1 MLFHSTRGK
10 DSNKDF
16 ASILMQGLADDG
28 GLFMPDHW
36 PQVDLD
42 EIKSK
47 TSFVDIAKCIVPLFT
62 ASSFSRDE
70 TIRILESTWH
80 DFEHQDLIGI
90 KNFHSVSIL
99 ELFHG
104 PTAAFK
110 DFGLQ
115 LAAAF
120 FNKVLESENKTA
132 IVLGATSGDT
142 GSAAIDACKNYGR
155 IKSFIMLPNGNMS
168 EVQRRQMSTI
178 KASNVFALRINGT
191 FDDCQDLVKHAFKKR
206 DFLNNNQYL
215 LAVNSINW
223 TRIVGQI
230 CYYFYAYNQ
239 LHQKTNLNFSI
250 PTGNFG
256 NVFACYS
263 AYKMGLPIKKIS
275 VAVNEN
281 DILHR
286 FFSDNNYSK
295 QFVHETISPSMD
307 ISVASNFERLVYD
320 LFLNRDSA
328 KCFKMFDN
336 FPVNPIELDPITWQK
351 KDHLFSSSKVND
363 LDTKKIIQETHRSFN
378 YILDPHTAVAAVE
391 AFDKSDE
398 NNHYVVLSTAH
409 PAKFPKIY
417 EELDIEINSLPF
429 ALRDLFKKRSIF
441 IHLMRITIKLLTLL
455 IVITNFLIY
464 EYSKDT

>member
-10 DSNKDF
+10 DPNKDF

-28 GLFMPDHW
+28 GLFMPDYW

-62 ASSFSRDE
+62 SSSFSHEE
-70 TIRILESTWH
+70 TTSMVESTWH

-90 KNFHSVSIL
+90 KEFNSVSIL

-155 IKSFIMLPNGNMS
+155 IKSFILLPNGNMS

-178 KASNVFALRINGT
+178 KASNVFALRIDGT
-191 FDDCQDLVKHAFKKR
+191 FDDCQDLVKLAFKKR
-206 DFLNNNQYL
+206 DFLNNDQYL

-223 TRIVGQI
+223 TRIIGQI
-230 CYYFYAYNQ
+230 CYYFYAFNQ
-239 LHQKTNLNFSI
+239 LHQKSNLNFSI

-263 AYKMGLPIKKIS
+263 AHKMGLPINKIS

-320 LFLNRDSA
+320 LFLDRDSA
-328 KCFKMFDN
+328 RCSKMFDN
-336 FPVNPIELDPITWQK
+336 FPTNPIELDPITWQK

-363 LDTKKIIQETHRSFN
+363 LDTKKIIQETYKLFN

-391 AFDKSDE
+391 AFNKSDE

-409 PAKFPKIY
+409 PAKFPQVY

-429 ALRDLFKKRSIF
+429 ALRDLFKKEEYLHSFDADYNQIVNF
-441 IHLMRITIKLLTLL
+441 INR
-455 IVITNFLIY
+455 NN
-464 EYSKDT
+464 

>member
-10 DSNKDF
+10 DSDKDF
-16 ASILMQGLADDG
+16 ASILMQGLAEDG
-28 GLFMPDHW
+28 GLFMPDYW
-36 PQVDLD
+36 PQVDLE
-42 EIKSK
+42 EIKSSK
-47 TSFVDIAKCIVPLFT
+47 SFIDIAKCIVPLFT
-62 ASSFSRDE
+62 SSSFSYDE
-70 TIRILESTWH
+70 TISIVESTWH

-90 KNFHSVSIL
+90 KEFNSVAIL

-120 FNKVLESENKTA
+120 FNQVLESENKTA

-142 GSAAIDACKNYGR
+142 GSAAIDACKNYDR

-178 KASNVFALRINGT
+178 KAPNVFALRINGT
-191 FDDCQDLVKHAFKKR
+191 FDDCQDLVKLAFKKR
-206 DFLNNNQYL
+206 DFLNADQYL

-223 TRIVGQI
+223 TRIIGQI

-239 LHQKTNLNFSI
+239 LHQKGNINFSI

-263 AYKMGLPIKKIS
+263 AHKMGLPINKIS
-275 VAVNEN
+275 VAVNNN

-286 FFSDNNYSK
+286 FFSENDYSK

-307 ISVASNFERLVYD
+307 ISVASNFERLIYD
-320 LFLNRDSA
+320 FFLDRDSSRCA
-328 KCFKMFDN
+328 AMFDN
-336 FPVNPIELDPITWQK
+336 FPINPIELDSETWQK
-351 KDHLFSSSKVND
+351 KENLFSSSKVND
-363 LDTKKIIQETHRSFN
+363 SETKKIIQEIYQSFG
-378 YILDPHTAVAAVE
+378 YILDPHTAVAAAE
-391 AFDKSDE
+391 ALSKS
-398 NNHYVVLSTAH
+398 NQGNPYVVLSTAH

-417 EELDIEINSLPF
+417 EELGIEINLLPSALSGLFEKEESLHTF
-429 ALRDLFKKRSIF
+429 DVDYNQIINF
-441 IHLMRITIKLLTLL
+441 INLH
-455 IVITNFLIY
+455 N
-464 EYSKDT
+464 

>member
-10 DSNKDF
+10 DPNKDF

-28 GLFMPDHW
+28 GLFMPDYW

-62 ASSFSRDE
+62 SSSFSHEE
-70 TIRILESTWH
+70 TTSMVESTWH

-90 KNFHSVSIL
+90 KEFNSVSIL

-155 IKSFIMLPNGNMS
+155 IKSFILLPNGNMS

-178 KASNVFALRINGT
+178 KASNVFALRIDGT
-191 FDDCQDLVKHAFKKR
+191 FDDCQDLVKLAFKKR
-206 DFLNNNQYL
+206 DFLNNDQYL

-223 TRIVGQI
+223 TRIIGQI
-230 CYYFYAYNQ
+230 CYYFYAFNQ
-239 LHQKTNLNFSI
+239 LHQKSNLNFSI

-263 AYKMGLPIKKIS
+263 AHKMGLPINKIY

-320 LFLNRDSA
+320 LFLDRDSA
-328 KCFKMFDN
+328 RCSKMFDN
-336 FPVNPIELDPITWQK
+336 FPTNPIELDPITWQK

-363 LDTKKIIQETHRSFN
+363 LDTKKIIQETYKLFN

-391 AFDKSDE
+391 AFNKSDE

-409 PAKFPKIY
+409 PAKFPQVY

-429 ALRDLFKKRSIF
+429 ALRDLFKKEEYLHSFDADYNQIVNF
-441 IHLMRITIKLLTLL
+441 INR
-455 IVITNFLIY
+455 NN
-464 EYSKDT
+464 

>member
-1 MLFHSTRGK
+1 MLFHSTRGN
-10 DSNKDF
+10 DSGKDF
-16 ASILMQGLADDG
+16 ATILMQGLAADG

-36 PQVDLD
+36 PQVDLE

-47 TSFVDIAKCIVPLFT
+47 TSFVDVAKCIVPLFT
-62 ASSFSRDE
+62 ASSFSEDE
-70 TIRILESTWH
+70 TIKIIEDTWH

-90 KNFHSVSIL
+90 KTFNNISIL

-120 FNKVLESENKTA
+120 FNQVLESENKTA

-142 GSAAIDACKNYGR
+142 GPAAIDACKGFER

-178 KASNVFALRINGT
+178 DAKNIFALRINGT
-191 FDDCQDLVKHAFKKR
+191 FDDCQDLVKHAFKQR
-206 DFLNNNQYL
+206 DFLNSDQYL

-230 CYYFYAYNQ
+230 CYYFYAFNM
-239 LHQKTNLNFSI
+239 LHSKGNLNFSV

-263 AYKMGLPIKKIS
+263 AHQMGLPINKIS
-275 VAVNEN
+275 VAVNDN

-286 FFSDNNYSK
+286 FFSGNDYSK
-295 QFVHETISPSMD
+295 QATHQTISPSMD

-320 LFLNRDSA
+320 FFLERDASGCAKLFDQ
-328 KCFKMFDN
+328 
-336 FPVNPIELDPITWQK
+336 FPTNPIQLDENIWNK
-351 KDHLFSSSKVND
+351 KNKLFSSSRVSED
-363 LDTKKIIQETHRSFN
+363 HTKELIRKIFHSQD
-378 YILDPHTAVAAVE
+378 YILDPHTAIALDEAVN
-391 AFDKSDE
+391 KSDT
-398 NNHYVVLSTAH
+398 NNHYIVLSTAH
-409 PAKFPKIY
+409 PAKFPKVY
-417 EELDIEINSLPF
+417 EELGINLSNIPKALTGLYEKPERLHTFDAKYDEIVN
-429 ALRDLFKKRSIF
+429 F
-441 IHLMRITIKLLTLL
+441 IKQ
-455 IVITNFLIY
+455 NN
-464 EYSKDT
+464 

>member
-10 DSNKDF
+10 DTDKDF
-16 ASILMQGLADDG
+16 ATILMQGLADDG
-28 GLFMPDHW
+28 GLFMPDYW

-47 TSFVDIAKCIVPLFT
+47 TSFVEVAQCIVPLFT
-62 ASSFSRDE
+62 SSSFAHEE
-70 TIRILESTWH
+70 TMRIVESTWH
-80 DFEHQDLIGI
+80 DFEHKNLIGI
-90 KNFHSVSIL
+90 KKLNSVSVL

-120 FNKVLESENKTA
+120 FNKVLESEDKTA

-142 GSAAIDACKNYGR
+142 GSAAIDACKNYKR

-178 KASNVFALRINGT
+178 NASNVFALRINGT
-191 FDDCQDLVKHAFKKR
+191 FDDCQDLVKLAFKKR
-206 DFLNNNQYL
+206 DFLNPDQYL

-223 TRIVGQI
+223 TRIIGQI
-230 CYYFYAYNQ
+230 CYYFYAFNQ
-239 LHQKTNLNFSI
+239 LHAKGNLNFSI

-263 AYKMGLPIKKIS
+263 AHQMGLPINKIS
-275 VAVNEN
+275 VAVNNN

-286 FFSDNNYSK
+286 FFSKNDYSK
-295 QFVHETISPSMD
+295 KSVHDTLSPSMD

-320 LFLNRDSA
+320 FFLERNA
-328 KCFKMFDN
+328 AECAAMFDN
-336 FPVNPIELDPITWQK
+336 FPTSAISLESKIWSK
-351 KDHLFSSSKVND
+351 KEKLFSSSKVDDHN
-363 LDTKKIIQETHRSFN
+363 TKTLIQDIFKSHN
-378 YILDPHTAVAAVE
+378 YILDPHTAVAAEE
-391 AFDKSDE
+391 ALKQSSDD
-398 NNHYVVLSTAH
+398 NHYVILSTAH
-409 PAKFPKIY
+409 PAKFPKVY
-417 EELDIEINSLPF
+417 EELGIDLTAIPEALNGLYAKDEYLHTFDANYDQIIN
-429 ALRDLFKKRSIF
+429 F
-441 IHLMRITIKLLTLL
+441 I
-455 IVITNFLIY
+455 NQNN
-464 EYSKDT
+464 

>member
-10 DSNKDF
+10 DPNKDF

-28 GLFMPDHW
+28 GLFMPDYW

-62 ASSFSRDE
+62 SSSFSHEE
-70 TIRILESTWH
+70 TTSMVESTWH

-90 KNFHSVSIL
+90 KEFNSVSIL

-155 IKSFIMLPNGNMS
+155 IKSFILLPNGNMS

-178 KASNVFALRINGT
+178 KASNVFALRIDGT
-191 FDDCQDLVKHAFKKR
+191 FDDCQDLVKLAFKKR
-206 DFLNNNQYL
+206 DFLNNDQYL

-223 TRIVGQI
+223 TRIIGQI
-230 CYYFYAYNQ
+230 CYYFYAFNQ
-239 LHQKTNLNFSI
+239 LHQKSNLNFSI

-263 AYKMGLPIKKIS
+263 AHKMGLPINNIS

-320 LFLNRDSA
+320 LFLDRDSA
-328 KCFKMFDN
+328 RCSKMFDN
-336 FPVNPIELDPITWQK
+336 FPTNPIELDSITWQK

-363 LDTKKIIQETHRSFN
+363 LDTKKIIQETYKLFN

-391 AFDKSDE
+391 AFNKSDE

-409 PAKFPKIY
+409 PAKFPKVY

-429 ALRDLFKKRSIF
+429 ALRDLFKKEEYLHSFDADYNQIVNF
-441 IHLMRITIKLLTLL
+441 INR
-455 IVITNFLIY
+455 NN
-464 EYSKDT
+464 

>member
-10 DSNKDF
+10 DTDKDF
-16 ASILMQGLADDG
+16 ATILMQGLADDG
-28 GLFMPDHW
+28 GLFMPDYW

-47 TSFVDIAKCIVPLFT
+47 TSFVEVAQCIVPLFT
-62 ASSFSRDE
+62 SSSFAHEE
-70 TIRILESTWH
+70 TMRIVESTWH
-80 DFEHQDLIGI
+80 DFEHKNLIGI
-90 KNFHSVSIL
+90 KKLNSVSVL

-120 FNKVLESENKTA
+120 FNKVLESEDKTA

-142 GSAAIDACKNYGR
+142 GSAAIDACKNYKR

-178 KASNVFALRINGT
+178 NASNVFALRINGT
-191 FDDCQDLVKHAFKKR
+191 FDDCQDLVKLAFKKR
-206 DFLNNNQYL
+206 DFLNPDQYL

-223 TRIVGQI
+223 TRIIGQI
-230 CYYFYAYNQ
+230 CYYFYAFNQ
-239 LHQKTNLNFSI
+239 LHAKGNLNFSI

-263 AYKMGLPIKKIS
+263 AHQMGLPINKIS
-275 VAVNEN
+275 VAVNNN

-286 FFSDNNYSK
+286 FFSKNDYSK
-295 QFVHETISPSMD
+295 KSVHDTLSPSMD

-320 LFLNRDSA
+320 FFLKRNA
-328 KCFKMFDN
+328 AECAAMFDN
-336 FPVNPIELDPITWQK
+336 FPTSAISLESKIWSK
-351 KDHLFSSSKVND
+351 KEKLFSSSKVDDHN
-363 LDTKKIIQETHRSFN
+363 TKTLIQDIFESHN
-378 YILDPHTAVAAVE
+378 YILDPHTAVAAEE
-391 AFDKSDE
+391 ALKQSSD
-398 NNHYVVLSTAH
+398 NNHYVILSTAH
-409 PAKFPKIY
+409 PAKFPKVY
-417 EELDIEINSLPF
+417 EELGIDLTAIPEALNGLYAKDEYLHTFDANYDQIIN
-429 ALRDLFKKRSIF
+429 F
-441 IHLMRITIKLLTLL
+441 I
-455 IVITNFLIY
+455 NQNN
-464 EYSKDT
+464 

>member
-429 ALRDLFKKRSIF
+429 ALRDLFKKEEYLHSFDADYNQIVNF
-441 IHLMRITIKLLTLL
+441 INR
-455 IVITNFLIY
+455 NN
-464 EYSKDT
+464 

>member
-10 DSNKDF
+10 DPNKDF

-28 GLFMPDHW
+28 GLFMPDYW

-62 ASSFSRDE
+62 SSSFSHEE
-70 TIRILESTWH
+70 TTSMVESTWH

-90 KNFHSVSIL
+90 KEFNSVSIL

-155 IKSFIMLPNGNMS
+155 IKSFILLPNGNMS

-178 KASNVFALRINGT
+178 KASNVFALRIDGT
-191 FDDCQDLVKHAFKKR
+191 FDDCQDLVKLAFKKR
-206 DFLNNNQYL
+206 DFLNNDQYL

-223 TRIVGQI
+223 TRIIGQI
-230 CYYFYAYNQ
+230 CYYFYAFNQ
-239 LHQKTNLNFSI
+239 LHQKSNLNFSI

-263 AYKMGLPIKKIS
+263 AHKMGLPINKIS

-320 LFLNRDSA
+320 LFLDRDSA
-328 KCFKMFDN
+328 RCSKMFDN
-336 FPVNPIELDPITWQK
+336 FPTNPIELDSITWQK
-351 KDHLFSSSKVND
+351 KDRLFSSSKVND
-363 LDTKKIIQETHRSFN
+363 LDTKKIIQETYKLFN

-391 AFDKSDE
+391 AFNKSDE

-409 PAKFPKIY
+409 PAKFPQVY

-429 ALRDLFKKRSIF
+429 ALRDLFKKEEYLHSFDADYNQIVNF
-441 IHLMRITIKLLTLL
+441 INR
-455 IVITNFLIY
+455 NN
-464 EYSKDT
+464 

>member
-16 ASILMQGLADDG
+16 ASILMQGLANDG
-28 GLFMPDHW
+28 GLFMPDFW
-36 PQVDLD
+36 PEVDLD

-62 ASSFSRDE
+62 TSSFTHDE
-70 TIRILESTWH
+70 TTSIVESAWH
-80 DFEHQDLIGI
+80 DFEHKDLIGI
-90 KNFHSVSIL
+90 REFDSVSIL

-142 GSAAIDACKNYGR
+142 GSAAIDACKSYDR

-178 KASNVFALRINGT
+178 KAANVFALRINGT
-191 FDDCQDLVKHAFKKR
+191 FDDCQDLVKLAFKKR
-206 DFLNNNQYL
+206 DFLKTDQYL

-223 TRIVGQI
+223 TRIIGQI

-239 LHQKTNLNFSI
+239 LYKKENLNFSI

-263 AYKMGLPIKKIS
+263 AHKMGLPINKIS
-275 VAVNEN
+275 VAVNNN

-286 FFSDNNYSK
+286 FFSSNDYSK
-295 QFVHETISPSMD
+295 QLVHETISPSMD

-320 LFLNRDSA
+320 FFLNRDSS
-328 KCFKMFDN
+328 KCAKMFDN
-336 FPVNPIELDPITWQK
+336 FPIKPIELDVETWQR
-351 KDHLFSSSKVND
+351 KDSLFSSSKVDD
-363 LDTKKIIQETHRSFN
+363 LETTKTIQEIYQSN
-378 YILDPHTAVAAVE
+378 GYILDPHTAVAAVE
-391 AFDKSDE
+391 AIKKSDSS
-398 NNHYVVLSTAH
+398 NHFVVLSTAH
-409 PAKFPKIY
+409 PAKFPKVY
-417 EELDIEINSLPF
+417 EELNIEINSLPA
-429 ALRDLFKKRSIF
+429 ALSGLFKKEE
-441 IHLMRITIKLLTLL
+441 HLHSFDADYNQVADFIKL
-455 IVITNFLIY
+455 NN
-464 EYSKDT
+464 

>member
-1 MLFHSTRGK
+1 MLFHSTRGN
-10 DSNKDF
+10 DSGKDF
-16 ASILMQGLADDG
+16 ATILMQGLAADG

-36 PQVDLD
+36 PQVDLE

-47 TSFVDIAKCIVPLFT
+47 ASFVDVAKCIVPLFT
-62 ASSFSRDE
+62 ASSFSEDE
-70 TIRILESTWH
+70 TIKIIEDTWH

-90 KNFHSVSIL
+90 KTFNNVSIL

-120 FNKVLESENKTA
+120 FNQVLESENKTA

-142 GSAAIDACKNYGR
+142 GPAAIDACKGFER

-178 KASNVFALRINGT
+178 DAKNIFALRINGT
-191 FDDCQDLVKHAFKKR
+191 FDDCQDLVKHAFKQR
-206 DFLNNNQYL
+206 DFLNSDQYL

-230 CYYFYAYNQ
+230 CYYFYAFNM
-239 LHQKTNLNFSI
+239 LHSKGNLNFSV

-263 AYKMGLPIKKIS
+263 AHQMGLPINKIS
-275 VAVNEN
+275 VAVNDN

-286 FFSDNNYSK
+286 FFSGNDYSK
-295 QFVHETISPSMD
+295 QATHQTISPSMD

-320 LFLNRDSA
+320 FFLERDASGCAKLFDQ
-328 KCFKMFDN
+328 
-336 FPVNPIELDPITWQK
+336 FPTNPIQLDENIWNK
-351 KDHLFSSSKVND
+351 KNKLFSSSRVSED
-363 LDTKKIIQETHRSFN
+363 HTKELIRKIFHSQD
-378 YILDPHTAVAAVE
+378 YILDPHTAIALDEAVNKG
-391 AFDKSDE
+391 DT
-398 NNHYVVLSTAH
+398 NNHYIVLSTAH
-409 PAKFPKIY
+409 PAKFPKVY
-417 EELDIEINSLPF
+417 EELGINLSNIPKALTGLYEKPERLHTFDAKYDEIVN
-429 ALRDLFKKRSIF
+429 F
-441 IHLMRITIKLLTLL
+441 IKQ
-455 IVITNFLIY
+455 NN
-464 EYSKDT
+464 

>member
-90 KNFHSVSIL
+90 KNFNSVSIL

-286 FFSDNNYSK
+286 FFSQNNYSK

-429 ALRDLFKKRSIF
+429 ALRDLFKKEEYLHSFDADYNQIANF
-441 IHLMRITIKLLTLL
+441 INR
-455 IVITNFLIY
+455 NN
-464 EYSKDT
+464 

>member
-10 DSNKDF
+10 DSDKDF
-16 ASILMQGLADDG
+16 ASILMQGLAKDG
-28 GLFMPDHW
+28 GLFMPDYW
-36 PQVDLD
+36 PQIDLD

-47 TSFVDIAKCIVPLFT
+47 TSFVEIAKCVVPLFT
-62 ASSFSRDE
+62 SSSFSYDE
-70 TIRILESTWH
+70 TISIVESTWH

-90 KNFHSVSIL
+90 REFNSVSIL

-142 GSAAIDACKNYGR
+142 GSAAIDACKSYDR

-178 KASNVFALRINGT
+178 KAANVFALRINGT
-191 FDDCQDLVKHAFKKR
+191 FDDCQDLVKLAFKRR
-206 DFLNNNQYL
+206 DFLKTDQYL

-223 TRIVGQI
+223 TRIIGQI

-239 LHQKTNLNFSI
+239 LHKKGNLNFSI

-263 AYKMGLPIKKIS
+263 AHKMGLPINKIS
-275 VAVNEN
+275 VAVNDN

-286 FFSDNNYSK
+286 FFSSNDYSK
-295 QFVHETISPSMD
+295 KLVHETISPSMD

-320 LFLNRDSA
+320 FFLNRDSS
-328 KCFKMFDN
+328 KCAKMFDN
-336 FPVNPIELDPITWQK
+336 FPIKPIELDLETWQR
-351 KDHLFSSSKVND
+351 KDSLFSSSKVDD
-363 LDTKKIIQETHRSFN
+363 LETTKTIQETYKVN
-378 YILDPHTAVAAVE
+378 GYILDPHTAVAAVE
-391 AFDKSDE
+391 AIKKSDS
-398 NNHYVVLSTAH
+398 NNHFVVLSTAH
-409 PAKFPKIY
+409 PAKFPKVY
-417 EELDIEINSLPF
+417 EELNIQINSLPA
-429 ALRDLFKKRSIF
+429 ALSGLFEKEE
-441 IHLMRITIKLLTLL
+441 HLHSFDADYNQVTDFIKL
-455 IVITNFLIY
+455 NN
-464 EYSKDT
+464 

>member
-10 DSNKDF
+10 DTDKDF

-28 GLFMPDHW
+28 GLFMPDYW

-62 ASSFSRDE
+62 SSSFSHEE
-70 TIRILESTWH
+70 TTSMVESTWH

-90 KNFHSVSIL
+90 KEFNSVSIL

-155 IKSFIMLPNGNMS
+155 IKSFILLPNGNMS

-178 KASNVFALRINGT
+178 KASNVFALRIDGT
-191 FDDCQDLVKHAFKKR
+191 FDDCQDLVKLAFKKR
-206 DFLNNNQYL
+206 DFLNNDQYL

-223 TRIVGQI
+223 TRIIGQI
-230 CYYFYAYNQ
+230 CYYFYAFNQ
-239 LHQKTNLNFSI
+239 LHQKSNLNFSI

-263 AYKMGLPIKKIS
+263 AHKMGLPINNIS

-320 LFLNRDSA
+320 LFLDRDSA
-328 KCFKMFDN
+328 RCSKMFDS
-336 FPVNPIELDPITWQK
+336 FPTNPIELDSITWQK

-363 LDTKKIIQETHRSFN
+363 LDTKKIIQETYQLFN

-391 AFDKSDE
+391 AFNKSDE

-409 PAKFPKIY
+409 PAKFPQVY

-429 ALRDLFKKRSIF
+429 ALRDLFKKEEYLHSFDADYNQIVNF
-441 IHLMRITIKLLTLL
+441 INR
-455 IVITNFLIY
+455 NN
-464 EYSKDT
+464 

>member
-90 KNFHSVSIL
+90 KNFNSVSIL

-132 IVLGATSGDT
+132 IVLEATSGDT

-429 ALRDLFKKRSIF
+429 ALRDLFKKEEYLHSFDADYNQIANF
-441 IHLMRITIKLLTLL
+441 INR
-455 IVITNFLIY
+455 NN
-464 EYSKDT
+464 

>member
-10 DSNKDF
+10 DSDKDF
-16 ASILMQGLADDG
+16 ASILMQGLAEDG
-28 GLFMPDHW
+28 GLFMPDYW
-36 PQVDLD
+36 PQVDLE
-42 EIKSK
+42 EIKSSK
-47 TSFVDIAKCIVPLFT
+47 SFIDIAKCIVPLFT
-62 ASSFSRDE
+62 SSSFSYDE
-70 TIRILESTWH
+70 TISIVESTWH

-90 KNFHSVSIL
+90 KEFDSVAIL

-120 FNKVLESENKTA
+120 FNQVLESENKTA

-142 GSAAIDACKNYGR
+142 GSAAIDACKNYDR

-178 KASNVFALRINGT
+178 KAPNVFALRINGT
-191 FDDCQDLVKHAFKKR
+191 FDDCQDLVKLAFKKR
-206 DFLNNNQYL
+206 DFLNADQYL

-223 TRIVGQI
+223 TRIIGQI

-239 LHQKTNLNFSI
+239 LHQKGDINFSI

-263 AYKMGLPIKKIS
+263 AHKMGLPINKIS
-275 VAVNEN
+275 VAVNNN

-286 FFSDNNYSK
+286 FFSENDYSK

-307 ISVASNFERLVYD
+307 ISVASNFERLIYD
-320 LFLNRDSA
+320 FFLDRDSSRCA
-328 KCFKMFDN
+328 AMFDN
-336 FPVNPIELDPITWQK
+336 FPINPIELDSETWQK
-351 KDHLFSSSKVND
+351 KENLFSSSKVND
-363 LDTKKIIQETHRSFN
+363 SETKKIIQEIYQSFS
-378 YILDPHTAVAAVE
+378 YILDPHTAVAAAE
-391 AFDKSDE
+391 ALSKS
-398 NNHYVVLSTAH
+398 NQGNPYVVLSTAH

-417 EELDIEINSLPF
+417 EELGIEINLLPVALSGLFEKEESLHTF
-429 ALRDLFKKRSIF
+429 DVDYNQIINF
-441 IHLMRITIKLLTLL
+441 INLH
-455 IVITNFLIY
+455 N
-464 EYSKDT
+464 

>member
-10 DSNKDF
+10 DSDKDF
-16 ASILMQGLADDG
+16 VSILMQGLAEDG
-28 GLFMPDHW
+28 GLFMPDYW
-36 PQVDLD
+36 PQVDLE
-42 EIKSK
+42 EIKSSK
-47 TSFVDIAKCIVPLFT
+47 SFIDIAKCIVPLFT
-62 ASSFSRDE
+62 SSSFSYDE
-70 TIRILESTWH
+70 TISIVESTWH

-90 KNFHSVSIL
+90 KEFDSVAIL

-120 FNKVLESENKTA
+120 FNQVLESENKTA

-142 GSAAIDACKNYGR
+142 GSAAIDACKNYDR

-178 KASNVFALRINGT
+178 KAPNVFALRINGT
-191 FDDCQDLVKHAFKKR
+191 FDDCQDLVKLAFKKR
-206 DFLNNNQYL
+206 DFLNADQYL

-223 TRIVGQI
+223 TRIIGQI

-239 LHQKTNLNFSI
+239 LHQKGDINFSI

-263 AYKMGLPIKKIS
+263 AHKMGLPINKIS
-275 VAVNEN
+275 VAVNNN

-286 FFSDNNYSK
+286 FFSENDYSK

-307 ISVASNFERLVYD
+307 ISVASNFERLIYD
-320 LFLNRDSA
+320 FFLDRDSSRCA
-328 KCFKMFDN
+328 AMFDN
-336 FPVNPIELDPITWQK
+336 FPINPIELDSETWQK
-351 KDHLFSSSKVND
+351 KENLFSSSKVND
-363 LDTKKIIQETHRSFN
+363 SETKKIIQEIYQSFG
-378 YILDPHTAVAAVE
+378 YILDPHTAVAAAE
-391 AFDKSDE
+391 ALSKS
-398 NNHYVVLSTAH
+398 NQGNPYVVLSTAH

-417 EELDIEINSLPF
+417 EELGIEINLLPSALSGLFEKEESLHTF
-429 ALRDLFKKRSIF
+429 DVDYNQIINF
-441 IHLMRITIKLLTLL
+441 INLH
-455 IVITNFLIY
+455 N
-464 EYSKDT
+464 

>member
-1 MLFHSTRGK
+1 MLFHSSRGK
-10 DSNKDF
+10 DPDKDF

-62 ASSFSRDE
+62 SSSFSRDE
-70 TIRILESTWH
+70 TISIVESTWH

-90 KNFHSVSIL
+90 KDFNSVSIL

-120 FNKVLESENKTA
+120 FNQVLEAENKTA

-142 GSAAIDACKNYGR
+142 GSAAIDACNNYGR

-191 FDDCQDLVKHAFKKR
+191 FDDCQDLVKLAFKKR
-206 DFLNNNQYL
+206 DFLNNDQYL

-223 TRIVGQI
+223 TRIIGQI

-239 LHQKTNLNFSI
+239 LHQKSNLNFSI

-263 AYKMGLPIKKIS
+263 AHKMGLPINKIS

-320 LFLNRDSA
+320 LFLDRDSN
-328 KCFKMFDN
+328 KCSKMFDN
-336 FPVNPIELDPITWQK
+336 FPANPIELDPATWQK
-351 KDHLFSSSKVND
+351 KDRLFSSSKVND
-363 LDTKKIIQETHRSFN
+363 LDTKKIIQETHQLFD
-378 YILDPHTAVAAVE
+378 YILDPHTAVAAIE
-391 AFDKSDE
+391 AFNKSDE

-409 PAKFPKIY
+409 PAKFPKVY
-417 EELDIEINSLPF
+417 EELNIQIKSLPV
-429 ALRDLFKKRSIF
+429 ALKGLFKKEEFLHSFDADYNQIVSF
-441 IHLMRITIKLLTLL
+441 INH
-455 IVITNFLIY
+455 NN
-464 EYSKDT
+464 

>member
-16 ASILMQGLADDG
+16 ASILMQGLAYDG

-47 TSFVDIAKCIVPLFT
+47 TSFVDIAKCIVPLYT
-62 ASSFSRDE
+62 SSSFSRDE

-336 FPVNPIELDPITWQK
+336 FPANPIELDPITWQK

-429 ALRDLFKKRSIF
+429 ALRDLFKKEEYLHSFDADYNQIANF
-441 IHLMRITIKLLTLL
+441 INR
-455 IVITNFLIY
+455 NN
-464 EYSKDT
+464 

>member
-1 MLFHSTRGK
+1 MLFHSTRGN
-10 DSNKDF
+10 DSGKDF
-16 ASILMQGLADDG
+16 ATILMQGLAADG

-36 PQVDLD
+36 PQVDLE

-47 TSFVDIAKCIVPLFT
+47 TSFVDVAKCIVPLFT
-62 ASSFSRDE
+62 ASSFSEDE
-70 TIRILESTWH
+70 TIKIIEDTWH

-90 KNFHSVSIL
+90 KTFNNVSIL

-120 FNKVLESENKTA
+120 FNQVLESENKTA

-142 GSAAIDACKNYGR
+142 GPAAIDACKGFER

-178 KASNVFALRINGT
+178 DVKNIFALRINGT
-191 FDDCQDLVKHAFKKR
+191 FDDCQDLVKHAFKQR
-206 DFLNNNQYL
+206 DFLNSDQYL

-230 CYYFYAYNQ
+230 CYYFYAFSR
-239 LHQKTNLNFSI
+239 LHPKGDLNFSV

-263 AYKMGLPIKKIS
+263 AHQMGLPINKIS
-275 VAVNEN
+275 VAVNDN

-286 FFSDNNYSK
+286 FFSDNDYSK
-295 QFVHETISPSMD
+295 QATLQTISPSMD

-320 LFLNRDSA
+320 FFLERDASGCAKLFDQ
-328 KCFKMFDN
+328 
-336 FPVNPIELDPITWQK
+336 FPNNPIQLDEDIWNK
-351 KDHLFSSSKVND
+351 KNKLFSSSRVSD
-363 LDTKKIIQETHRSFN
+363 DHTKELIRKIFHSQD
-378 YILDPHTAVAAVE
+378 YILDPHTAIALDE
-391 AFDKSDE
+391 ALNKSDE
-398 NNHYVVLSTAH
+398 NNHYIVLSTAH
-409 PAKFPKIY
+409 PAKFPKVY
-417 EELDIEINSLPF
+417 EELGINLSNIPKALTGLYEKPERLHTFDAKYDEIVN
-429 ALRDLFKKRSIF
+429 F
-441 IHLMRITIKLLTLL
+441 IKQ
-455 IVITNFLIY
+455 NN
-464 EYSKDT
+464 

>member
-1 MLFHSTRGK
+1 MLFHSTRGGDK
-10 DSNKDF
+10 DKDF

-36 PQVDLD
+36 PQVDL
-42 EIKSK
+42 EKIKGLQ
-47 TSFVDIAKCIVPLFT
+47 SFVEVAKEIVPLFT
-62 ASSFSRDE
+62 SSSFTQEE
-70 TIRILESTWH
+70 TIKIVENTWH
-80 DFEHQDLIGI
+80 DFEHQDLVGI
-90 KNFHSVSIL
+90 QTIENISVL

-120 FNKVLESENKTA
+120 FNEVLEKEDKTA

-142 GSAAIDACKNYGR
+142 GSAAIDACRSYAR

-178 KASNVFALRINGT
+178 EADNVFALRINGT
-191 FDDCQDLVKHAFKKR
+191 FDDCQDLVKQAFIQR
-206 DFLNNNQYL
+206 DFLKPDQYL

-230 CYYFYAYNQ
+230 CYYFYAYNR
-239 LHQKTNLNFSI
+239 LANHENLNFSI

-263 AYKMGLPIKKIS
+263 AFKMGLPIKTIS
-275 VAVNEN
+275 VAVNDN

-286 FFSDNNYSK
+286 FFASNDYSK
-295 QFVHETISPSMD
+295 KQVHETISPSMD

-320 LFLNRDSA
+320 FFLDRSTA
-328 KCFKMFDN
+328 KCAELFN
-336 FPVNPIELDPITWQK
+336 SFPNQGIELDEVTWNK
-351 KDHLFSSSKVND
+351 KNALFSSSSVD
-363 LDTKKIIQETHRSFN
+363 DAATQAIIQSINNEHR
-378 YILDPHTAVAAVE
+378 YLLDPHTAVAMQE
-391 AFDKSDE
+391 AMESCSSKD
-398 NNHYVVLSTAH
+398 HYVVLATAH
-409 PAKFPKIY
+409 PAKFPDIY
-417 EELDIEINSLPF
+417 KKAAIDLSETPKALKGLYDKTEHLHHFEANYDEITSFINS
-429 ALRDLFKKRSIF
+429 R
-441 IHLMRITIKLLTLL
+441 
-455 IVITNFLIY
+455 N
-464 EYSKDT
+464 

>member
-1 MLFHSTRGK
+1 MLYHSTRGK
-10 DSNKDF
+10 DSDKDF

-28 GLFMPDHW
+28 GLFMPDQW

-62 ASSFSRDE
+62 SSSFSRDE
-70 TIRILESTWH
+70 TISIVESTWH

-90 KNFHSVSIL
+90 KDFNSVSIL

-178 KASNVFALRINGT
+178 EASNVFALRIDGT
-191 FDDCQDLVKHAFKKR
+191 FDDCQDLVKLAFKNR
-206 DFLNNNQYL
+206 DFLNNDQYL

-223 TRIVGQI
+223 TRIIGQI

-239 LHQKTNLNFSI
+239 LHQKSNLNFSI

-263 AYKMGLPIKKIS
+263 AHKMGLPVNKIA

-286 FFSDNNYSK
+286 FFSNNNYSK

-320 LFLNRDSA
+320 LFLDRDSN
-328 KCFKMFDN
+328 KCSKMFDN
-336 FPVNPIELDPITWQK
+336 FPANPIELDPVTWQK
-351 KDHLFSSSKVND
+351 KDRLFSSSKVND
-363 LDTKKIIQETHRSFN
+363 LDTKKIIQETHQLFD

-391 AFDKSDE
+391 AFNKSDQ

-409 PAKFPKIY
+409 PAKFPSVY
-417 EELDIEINSLPF
+417 EELNIQIKSLPS
-429 ALRDLFKKRSIF
+429 ALRGLFKKDEFLHSFDADYSQIVSF
-441 IHLMRITIKLLTLL
+441 IHH
-455 IVITNFLIY
+455 NN
-464 EYSKDT
+464 

>member
-10 DSNKDF
+10 DSSKDF

-36 PQVDLD
+36 PEIDLD

-62 ASSFSRDE
+62 TSSFTYDE
-70 TIRILESTWH
+70 TITIVESAWH
-80 DFEHQDLIGI
+80 DFEHKDLIGI
-90 KNFHSVSIL
+90 REFDSVSIL

-142 GSAAIDACKNYGR
+142 GSAAIDACKSYDR

-178 KASNVFALRINGT
+178 KAANVFALRINGT
-191 FDDCQDLVKHAFKKR
+191 FDDCQDLVKLAFKRR
-206 DFLNNNQYL
+206 DFLKTDQYL

-223 TRIVGQI
+223 TRIIGQI

-239 LHQKTNLNFSI
+239 LHKKGNLNFSI

-263 AYKMGLPIKKIS
+263 AHKMGLPINKIS
-275 VAVNEN
+275 VAVNDN

-286 FFSDNNYSK
+286 FFSSNDYSK
-295 QFVHETISPSMD
+295 QLVHETISPSMD

-320 LFLNRDSA
+320 LFLNRDSS
-328 KCFKMFDN
+328 KCAKMFDN
-336 FPVNPIELDPITWQK
+336 FPIKPIELDVETWQR
-351 KDHLFSSSKVND
+351 KDNLFSSSKVD
-363 LDTKKIIQETHRSFN
+363 DFETAKTIQAMYQANS

-391 AFDKSDE
+391 AIRKSDSS
-398 NNHYVVLSTAH
+398 NHFVVLSTAH
-409 PAKFPKIY
+409 PAKFPKVY
-417 EELDIEINSLPF
+417 EELNIEINSLPA
-429 ALRDLFKKRSIF
+429 ALSGLFKKEE
-441 IHLMRITIKLLTLL
+441 HLHSFDADYNQVTDFIKL
-455 IVITNFLIY
+455 NN
-464 EYSKDT
+464 

>member
-10 DSNKDF
+10 DSDKDF
-16 ASILMQGLADDG
+16 ASILMQGLAEDG
-28 GLFMPDHW
+28 GLFMPDYW

-47 TSFVDIAKCIVPLFT
+47 TSFVEIAKCIVPLFT
-62 ASSFSRDE
+62 SSSFSYDE
-70 TIRILESTWH
+70 TISILESTWH

-90 KNFHSVSIL
+90 REFNSVSIL

-142 GSAAIDACKNYGR
+142 GSAAIDACKSYER

-178 KASNVFALRINGT
+178 KSSNVFALRINGT
-191 FDDCQDLVKHAFKKR
+191 FDDCQDLVKQAFKQR
-206 DFLNNNQYL
+206 DFLKTDQYL

-223 TRIVGQI
+223 TRIIGQI
-230 CYYFYAYNQ
+230 CYYFFAYNQ
-239 LHQKTNLNFSI
+239 LHQKRNLSFSI

-263 AYKMGLPIKKIS
+263 AHKMGLPINKIS
-275 VAVNEN
+275 VAVNDN

-286 FFSDNNYSK
+286 FFSSNDYSK
-295 QFVHETISPSMD
+295 KLVYETISPSMD

-320 LFLNRDSA
+320 FFLNRDSS
-328 KCFKMFDN
+328 KCAKMFDN
-336 FPVNPIELDPITWQK
+336 FPIKPIELDVETWQR
-351 KDHLFSSSKVND
+351 KDSLFSSSKVDD
-363 LDTKKIIQETHRSFN
+363 LETTKTIQEMYQIN
-378 YILDPHTAVAAVE
+378 GYILDPHTAVAAVE
-391 AFDKSDE
+391 AIKKRDSS
-398 NNHYVVLSTAH
+398 NHFVVLSTAH
-409 PAKFPKIY
+409 PAKFPKVY
-417 EELDIEINSLPF
+417 EELNIEISSLPA
-429 ALRDLFKKRSIF
+429 ALSGLFKKEE
-441 IHLMRITIKLLTLL
+441 HLHSFDADYNQVTDFIKL
-455 IVITNFLIY
+455 NN
-464 EYSKDT
+464 

>member
-1 MLFHSTRGK
+1 MLFHSTRGN
-10 DSNKDF
+10 DSGKDF
-16 ASILMQGLADDG
+16 ATILMQGLAADG

-36 PQVDLD
+36 PQVDLE

-47 TSFVDIAKCIVPLFT
+47 TSFVDVAKCIVPLFT
-62 ASSFSRDE
+62 ASSFSEDE
-70 TIRILESTWH
+70 TIKIIEDTWH

-90 KNFHSVSIL
+90 KTFNNVSIL

-120 FNKVLESENKTA
+120 FNQVLESENKTA

-142 GSAAIDACKNYGR
+142 GPAAIDACKGFER

-178 KASNVFALRINGT
+178 DAKNIFALRINGT
-191 FDDCQDLVKHAFKKR
+191 FDDCQDLVKHAFKQR
-206 DFLNNNQYL
+206 DFLNSDQYL

-230 CYYFYAYNQ
+230 CYYFYAFNR
-239 LHQKTNLNFSI
+239 LHSKGDLNFSV

-263 AYKMGLPIKKIS
+263 AHQMGLPINKIS
-275 VAVNEN
+275 VAVNDN

-286 FFSDNNYSK
+286 FFSDNDYSK
-295 QFVHETISPSMD
+295 QVTLQTISPSMD

-320 LFLNRDSA
+320 FFLERDASGCAKLFDQ
-328 KCFKMFDN
+328 
-336 FPVNPIELDPITWQK
+336 FPTNPIQLDEDIWNK
-351 KDHLFSSSKVND
+351 KNKLFSSSRVSDDN
-363 LDTKKIIQETHRSFN
+363 TKELIRKIFHSQD
-378 YILDPHTAVAAVE
+378 YILDPHTAIALDEAVN
-391 AFDKSDE
+391 KSDE
-398 NNHYVVLSTAH
+398 NNHYIVLSTAH
-409 PAKFPKIY
+409 PAKFPKVY
-417 EELDIEINSLPF
+417 EELGINLSNIPKALTGLYEKPERLHTFDAKYDEIVN
-429 ALRDLFKKRSIF
+429 F
-441 IHLMRITIKLLTLL
+441 IKQ
-455 IVITNFLIY
+455 NN
-464 EYSKDT
+464 

>member
-429 ALRDLFKKRSIF
+429 ALRNLFKKEEYLHSFDADYNQIANF
-441 IHLMRITIKLLTLL
+441 INR
-455 IVITNFLIY
+455 NN
-464 EYSKDT
+464 

>member
-10 DSNKDF
+10 DSDKDF
-16 ASILMQGLADDG
+16 ASILMQGLAEDG
-28 GLFMPDHW
+28 GLFMPDYW

-47 TSFVDIAKCIVPLFT
+47 TSFVEIAKCIVPLFT
-62 ASSFSRDE
+62 SSSFSYDE
-70 TIRILESTWH
+70 TISIVESTWH

-90 KNFHSVSIL
+90 REFNSVSIL

-142 GSAAIDACKNYGR
+142 GSAAIDACKSYER

-168 EVQRRQMSTI
+168 EVQRRQMTTI
-178 KASNVFALRINGT
+178 KSSNVFALRINGT
-191 FDDCQDLVKHAFKKR
+191 FDDCQDLVKLAFKQR
-206 DFLNNNQYL
+206 DFLKTDQYL

-223 TRIVGQI
+223 TRIIGQI

-239 LHQKTNLNFSI
+239 LHQKGNLSFSI

-263 AYKMGLPIKKIS
+263 AHKMGLPINKIS
-275 VAVNEN
+275 VAVNDN

-286 FFSDNNYSK
+286 FFSSNDYSK
-295 QFVHETISPSMD
+295 KLVHETISPSMD

-320 LFLNRDSA
+320 FFLNRDSS
-328 KCFKMFDN
+328 KCAKMFDN
-336 FPVNPIELDPITWQK
+336 FPIKPIELDVETWQR
-351 KDHLFSSSKVND
+351 KDSLFSSSKVDD
-363 LDTKKIIQETHRSFN
+363 LETTKTIQEIYQVN
-378 YILDPHTAVAAVE
+378 GYILDPHTAVAAVE
-391 AFDKSDE
+391 AIKKSDSS
-398 NNHYVVLSTAH
+398 NHFVVLSTAH
-409 PAKFPKIY
+409 PAKFPKVY
-417 EELDIEINSLPF
+417 EELNIEINSLPA
-429 ALRDLFKKRSIF
+429 ALSGLFKKEE
-441 IHLMRITIKLLTLL
+441 HLHSFDADYNQVTDFIKL
-455 IVITNFLIY
+455 NN
-464 EYSKDT
+464 

>member
-10 DSNKDF
+10 DSDKDF
-16 ASILMQGLADDG
+16 ASILMQGLAEDG
-28 GLFMPDHW
+28 GLIMPDYW
-36 PQVDLD
+36 PQVDLE
-42 EIKSK
+42 EIKSSK
-47 TSFVDIAKCIVPLFT
+47 SFIDIAKCIVPLFT
-62 ASSFSRDE
+62 SSSFSYDE
-70 TIRILESTWH
+70 TISIVESTWH

-90 KNFHSVSIL
+90 KEFDSVAIL

-120 FNKVLESENKTA
+120 FNQVLDSENKTA

-142 GSAAIDACKNYGR
+142 GSAAIDACKNYDR

-178 KASNVFALRINGT
+178 KAPNVFALRINGT
-191 FDDCQDLVKHAFKKR
+191 FDDCQDLVKLAFKKR
-206 DFLNNNQYL
+206 DFLNADQYL

-223 TRIVGQI
+223 TRIIGQI

-239 LHQKTNLNFSI
+239 LHQKGDINFSI

-263 AYKMGLPIKKIS
+263 AHKMGLPINKIS
-275 VAVNEN
+275 VAVNNN

-286 FFSDNNYSK
+286 FFSENDYSK

-307 ISVASNFERLVYD
+307 ISVASNFERLIYD
-320 LFLNRDSA
+320 FFLDRDSSRCA
-328 KCFKMFDN
+328 AMFDN
-336 FPVNPIELDPITWQK
+336 FPINPIELDSETWQK
-351 KDHLFSSSKVND
+351 KENLFSSSKVND
-363 LDTKKIIQETHRSFN
+363 SETKKIIQEIYQSFG
-378 YILDPHTAVAAVE
+378 YILDPHTAVAAAE
-391 AFDKSDE
+391 ALSKS
-398 NNHYVVLSTAH
+398 NQGNPYVVLSTAH

-417 EELDIEINSLPF
+417 EELGIEINLLPVALSGLFEKEESLHTF
-429 ALRDLFKKRSIF
+429 DVDYNQIINF
-441 IHLMRITIKLLTLL
+441 INLH
-455 IVITNFLIY
+455 N
-464 EYSKDT
+464 

>member
-1 MLFHSTRGK
+1 MLFHSSRGK
-10 DSNKDF
+10 DPDKDF

-62 ASSFSRDE
+62 SSSFSRDE
-70 TIRILESTWH
+70 TISIVESTWH

-90 KNFHSVSIL
+90 KDFNSVSIL

-120 FNKVLESENKTA
+120 FNKVLEAENKTA

-191 FDDCQDLVKHAFKKR
+191 FDDCQDLVKLAFKKR
-206 DFLNNNQYL
+206 DFLNNDQYL

-223 TRIVGQI
+223 TRIIGQI

-239 LHQKTNLNFSI
+239 LHQKSNLNFSI

-263 AYKMGLPIKKIS
+263 AHKMGLPINKIS

-320 LFLNRDSA
+320 LFLDRDSN
-328 KCFKMFDN
+328 KCSKMFDN
-336 FPVNPIELDPITWQK
+336 FPANPIELDPATWQK
-351 KDHLFSSSKVND
+351 KDRLFSSSKVND
-363 LDTKKIIQETHRSFN
+363 LDTKKIIQETHQLFD
-378 YILDPHTAVAAVE
+378 YILDPHTAVAAIE
-391 AFDKSDE
+391 AFNKSDE

-409 PAKFPKIY
+409 PAKFPKVY
-417 EELDIEINSLPF
+417 EELNIQIKSLPV
-429 ALRDLFKKRSIF
+429 ALKGLFKKEEFLHSFDADYNQIVSF
-441 IHLMRITIKLLTLL
+441 INH
-455 IVITNFLIY
+455 NN
-464 EYSKDT
+464 

>member
-10 DSNKDF
+10 DSDKDF
-16 ASILMQGLADDG
+16 ASILMQGLAKDG
-28 GLFMPDHW
+28 GLFMPDYW

-47 TSFVDIAKCIVPLFT
+47 KSFVEIAKCIVPLFT
-62 ASSFSRDE
+62 SSSFSYDE
-70 TIRILESTWH
+70 TISIVESTWH

-90 KNFHSVSIL
+90 KELDSVSIL

-142 GSAAIDACKNYGR
+142 GSAAIDACKSYER

-178 KASNVFALRINGT
+178 KSSNVFALRINGT
-191 FDDCQDLVKHAFKKR
+191 FDDCQDLVKLAFKQR
-206 DFLNNNQYL
+206 DFLKTDQYL

-223 TRIVGQI
+223 TRIIGQI

-239 LHQKTNLNFSI
+239 LHQKGNLSFSI

-263 AYKMGLPIKKIS
+263 AHKMGLPINKIS
-275 VAVNEN
+275 VAVNDN

-286 FFSDNNYSK
+286 FFSSNDYSK
-295 QFVHETISPSMD
+295 KLVHETISPSMD

-320 LFLNRDSA
+320 FFLNRDSS
-328 KCFKMFDN
+328 KCAKMFDN
-336 FPVNPIELDPITWQK
+336 FPIKPIELDVETWQR
-351 KDHLFSSSKVND
+351 KDSLFSSSKVDD
-363 LDTKKIIQETHRSFN
+363 LETTKTIQEIYQVN
-378 YILDPHTAVAAVE
+378 GYILDPHTAVAAVE
-391 AFDKSDE
+391 AIKKSDSS
-398 NNHYVVLSTAH
+398 NHFVVLSTAH
-409 PAKFPKIY
+409 PAKFPKVY
-417 EELDIEINSLPF
+417 EELNIEINSLPA
-429 ALRDLFKKRSIF
+429 ALSGLFKKEE
-441 IHLMRITIKLLTLL
+441 HLHSFDADYNQVTDFIKL
-455 IVITNFLIY
+455 NN
-464 EYSKDT
+464 

>member
-47 TSFVDIAKCIVPLFT
+47 TSFVDIAKCIVPLYT
-62 ASSFSRDE
+62 SSSFSRDE

-90 KNFHSVSIL
+90 KNFNSVSIL

-142 GSAAIDACKNYGR
+142 GSAAIDACKNYSR

-336 FPVNPIELDPITWQK
+336 FPANPIELDPITWQK

-429 ALRDLFKKRSIF
+429 ALRDLFKKEEYLHSFDADYNQIANF
-441 IHLMRITIKLLTLL
+441 INR
-455 IVITNFLIY
+455 NN
-464 EYSKDT
+464 

>member
-10 DSNKDF
+10 DSSKDF

-36 PQVDLD
+36 PEIDLD

-62 ASSFSRDE
+62 TSSFTYDE
-70 TIRILESTWH
+70 TITIVESAWH
-80 DFEHQDLIGI
+80 DFEHKDLIGI
-90 KNFHSVSIL
+90 REFDSVSIL

-142 GSAAIDACKNYGR
+142 GSAAIDACKSYDR

-178 KASNVFALRINGT
+178 KAANVFALRINGT
-191 FDDCQDLVKHAFKKR
+191 FDDCQDLVKLAFKRR
-206 DFLNNNQYL
+206 DFLKTDQYL

-223 TRIVGQI
+223 TRIIGQI

-239 LHQKTNLNFSI
+239 LHKKGNLNFSI

-263 AYKMGLPIKKIS
+263 AHKMGLPINKIS
-275 VAVNEN
+275 VAVNDN

-286 FFSDNNYSK
+286 FFSSNDYSK
-295 QFVHETISPSMD
+295 QLVHETISPSMD

-320 LFLNRDSA
+320 FFLNRDSS
-328 KCFKMFDN
+328 KCAKMFDN
-336 FPVNPIELDPITWQK
+336 FPIKAIELDVETWQR
-351 KDHLFSSSKVND
+351 KDSLFSSSKVDD
-363 LDTKKIIQETHRSFN
+363 LETTKTIQEIYQANS

-391 AFDKSDE
+391 AIKKSDS
-398 NNHYVVLSTAH
+398 NNHFVVLSTAH
-409 PAKFPKIY
+409 PAKFPKVY
-417 EELDIEINSLPF
+417 EELNIEINSLPA
-429 ALRDLFKKRSIF
+429 ALSGLFKKEE
-441 IHLMRITIKLLTLL
+441 HLHSFDADYNQVTDFIKL
-455 IVITNFLIY
+455 NN
-464 EYSKDT
+464 